1 MNPDHPLHQSLLS
14 MAHGFRGGQHVA
26 LGTELPELLTQIVAQ
41 TVNVAES
48 SPLHVHGLIAQCL
61 QAFELGDWLGLADIL
76 EYEIATLPLEKP
88 SLVA

>member
-14 MAHGFRGGQHVA
+14 MATGFRGGQHVA

-76 EYEIATLPLEKP
+76 EYEVATLPLEKP

>member
-14 MAHGFRGGQHVA
+14 MANGFRSGQHVA

-41 TVNVAES
+41 TVTVAET

-61 QAFELGDWLGLADIL
+61 HAFELGDWLGLADTL
-76 EYEIATLPLEKP
+76 EYEIATLPLEKS

>member
-14 MAHGFRGGQHVA
+14 MANGFRCGQHVA
-26 LGTELPELLTQIVAQ
+26 FGTELPELLTQIVAQ